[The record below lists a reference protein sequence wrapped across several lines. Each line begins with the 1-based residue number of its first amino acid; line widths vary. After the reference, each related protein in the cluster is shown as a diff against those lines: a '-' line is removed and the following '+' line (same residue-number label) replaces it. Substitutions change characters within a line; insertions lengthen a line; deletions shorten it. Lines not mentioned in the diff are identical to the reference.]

1 MCCRG
6 RWMVACLAVAG
17 SLQAIVSTSKADVV
31 VLKDGPKVEGRI
43 VNQTDKFVEVKVTKF
58 GVTVTRK
65 LRRDRITSIR
75 KDGEAEAP
83 EPERPL
89 ERTDRAE
96 QRERPARKDS
106 RSTVTPTRGDG
117 EPKTKS
123 ARRKRLPLKL
133 DLREP
138 PAEALIR
145 PTFEDDGELIKPSD
159 GGQFVLVPFSYEGT
173 EKRYRISR
181 NTIKFLANKGKA
193 RFLGFVP
200 LQGKAAQRKGTRAS
214 GRAEGNEKRDNQ
226 TSGPDAL
233 RPVKGRPVYERMTV
247 YEEGGKLMVR
257 YEDLSKSKREDKS
270 ASAGP
275 AADRSN
281 PATDFIGLDAPPKP
295 RVSEREGAETDG
307 RSRPTK
313 LTPAPPSGPSQ
324 CERPSTDREPG
335 SVCAVVFADPV
346 AEMPSV
352 PVVRPAV
359 YRGGGHILLWAG

>member
-1 MCCRG
+1 
-6 RWMVACLAVAG
+6 MVACLAAAG
-17 SLQAIVSTSKADVV
+17 TLLAVVSTSRADVV
-31 VLKDGPKVEGRI
+31 VLKDGLKVEGRI

-75 KDGEAEAP
+75 KDGEADVP

-89 ERTDRAE
+89 EQTNRAE

-106 RSTVTPTRGDG
+106 RSTVTPARGDG

-123 ARRKRLPLKL
+123 ARRKRLPLRL

-138 PAEALIR
+138 LAEPLIR
-145 PTFEDDGELIKPSD
+145 QTFEDDGEPIEPTD
-159 GGQFVLVPFSYEGT
+159 GGQFVLVPFSYEAIG
-173 EKRYRISR
+173 KRYRVSR
-181 NTIKFLANKGKA
+181 YTIKFLTDKGKA

-200 LQGKAAQRKGTRAS
+200 LQGKPAGRKAPRVAK
-214 GRAEGNEKRDNQ
+214 RAEGDEKRDNQ
-226 TSGPDAL
+226 TSEPAAL

-247 YEEGGKLMVR
+247 YEESGKLMVR
-257 YEDLSKSKREDKS
+257 FEDLSKSKREDKS

-275 AADRSN
+275 APDRSN
-281 PATDFIGLDAPPKP
+281 SATDFIGLDAPSKP
-295 RVSEREGAETDG
+295 RASEREGAETDG

-346 AEMPSV
+346 SEMPSV